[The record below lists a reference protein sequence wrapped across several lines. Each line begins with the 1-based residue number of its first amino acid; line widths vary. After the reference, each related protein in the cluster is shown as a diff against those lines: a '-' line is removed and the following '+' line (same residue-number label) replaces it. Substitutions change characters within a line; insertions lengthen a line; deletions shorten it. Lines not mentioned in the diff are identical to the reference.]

1 MMKTQILLAHIAPHF
16 HALGAVFF
24 LILLSMIVTVV
35 LIFTSDSK
43 DKDK

>member
-1 MMKTQILLAHIAPHF
+1 MKAQIMLAHIAPHL

-24 LILLSMIVTVV
+24 LILLSLIVTVA
-35 LIFTSDSK
+35 LIFDSDSK

>member
-1 MMKTQILLAHIAPHF
+1 MLAHIAPHL

-24 LILLSMIVTVV
+24 LILLSLIVTVA
-35 LIFTSDSK
+35 LIFASGSK

>member
-1 MMKTQILLAHIAPHF
+1 MLAHIAPHL

-24 LILLSMIVTVV
+24 LILLSLIVTIA
-35 LIFTSDSK
+35 LIFTNDSR

>member
-1 MMKTQILLAHIAPHF
+1 MNAQIMLAHIALRF

-24 LILLSMIVTVV
+24 LILLALIVTVA
-35 LIFTSDSK
+35 LIFAGGSK